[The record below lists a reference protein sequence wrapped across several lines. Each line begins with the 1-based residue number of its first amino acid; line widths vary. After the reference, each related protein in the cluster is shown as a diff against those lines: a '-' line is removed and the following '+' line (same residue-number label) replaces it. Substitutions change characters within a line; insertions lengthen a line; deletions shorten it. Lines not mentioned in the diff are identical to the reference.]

1 MASPF
6 SYRPSLLWRILFSTS
21 IAITFLLVLTG
32 WFVHDLTL
40 NALSR
45 SLQAEIQSG
54 FRAYQ
59 SLWQSRADTLRSV
72 SLVLSSMSDVRRAF
86 GTADRATIRDTA
98 AEMWS
103 KVAQSS
109 GLQSNAMFLVT
120 DAEGVAIA
128 SLGGGDQLASLSVP
142 VVRAA
147 APRFPNQSDGVALS
161 HGRLYEMV
169 ITPVYVD
176 TANGAGLLN
185 VLAAGFPVDQATVEE
200 LKQRTGGSDLVF
212 VAGKRALISTLPQAL
227 AGEFAAAYQ
236 RKPGLQDLKLPSGGE
251 YAVLGSELFDI
262 GRAPAGDL
270 LIVRSFESIRH
281 DITTLERQLV
291 FVWAAAIL
299 AALALSFLLARNI
312 LRPVK
317 ELDRAASLIAEK
329 KYDTRLPV
337 ETDDELGRLARTFNA
352 MCASIQDAREE
363 LIRHEQIATIARLSS
378 SIVHDL
384 RNPLAA
390 IYGGAEMLMDGNLTE
405 SQAHRV
411 AGNIYRS
418 SRIINEMLQEL
429 VNVSRG
435 RMQAPELCR
444 LAEIIGAAVDA
455 QAAIADQQG
464 VEIAVSCPDSIE
476 LTLERA
482 RMERVF
488 LNLISNALEAMPGGG
503 RIVITAETQGSQVLI
518 HVEDTGPGIAP
529 EIRERIFQPFVSSGR
544 NSLGLGL
551 ALSRQTVLDH
561 GGNLTVAG
569 GARGACFLLRLPMAT
584 QLEKQ

>member
-1 MASPF
+1 MRLPF

-128 SLGGGDQLASLSVP
+128 SLGGGDELASLSVP
-142 VVRAA
+142 VVGAA
-147 APRFPNQSDGVALS
+147 APRFPSQSDGFALNN
-161 HGRLYEMV
+161 GRLYEMV

-176 TANGAGLLN
+176 TPNGSLLLN

-200 LKQRTGGSDLVF
+200 LKQRTGGSDLIF
-212 VAGKRALISTLPQAL
+212 VARKRALISTLPPAL
-227 AGEFAAAYQ
+227 AGELAAAY
-236 RKPGLQDLKLPSGGE
+236 RRNPGLQDLKVSNGGE
-251 YAVLGSELFDI
+251 YAVLGSELLDI

-270 LIVRSFESIRH
+270 LIVRSFESIRR
-281 DITTLERQLV
+281 DITSLERQLL

-299 AALALSFLLARNI
+299 AALGLSFLLARRV

-329 KYDTRLPV
+329 KYDTRVPV
-337 ETDDELGRLARTFNA
+337 HADDELGRFARTFNA
-352 MCASIQDAREE
+352 MCASIQDARDE
-363 LIRHEQIATIARLSS
+363 LIRHEQIATIGRLSS

-384 RNPLAA
+384 RNPLAS
-390 IYGGAEMLMDGNLTE
+390 IYGGAEMLMDGDLTE

-444 LAEIIGAAVDA
+444 LSDVIGAAVDA
-455 QAAIADQQG
+455 QAATAEQQN
-464 VEIAVSCPDSIE
+464 VEISVSCPDSIE
-476 LTLERA
+476 LNLERA

-488 LNLISNALEAMPGGG
+488 LNLISNALDAMPGGG
-503 RIVITAETQGSQVLI
+503 RLRITAETEGSNVVI
-518 HVEDTGPGIAP
+518 RVEDTGPGIPP
-529 EIRERIFQPFVSSGR
+529 EIRERLFHPFVSSGR
-544 NSLGLGL
+544 TGLGLGL

-561 GGNLTVAG
+561 GGNLSVADS
-569 GARGACFLLRLPMAT
+569 AQGACFLLRLPLA
-584 QLEKQ
+584 Q